1 MAYMQLKT
9 QSNGDIAGGAVHW
22 IDRFS
27 SKLPEFLHAN
37 KKTLGNTEA
46 QWRFGGQEYY
56 VKFNVITEDLSFYEA
71 IIGYHTDGTKFRLND
86 TLDLG
91 NLMLKTRA
99 GKCRFYRISQATFTV
114 AYLLELNCKLIEEG
128 IT

>member
-1 MAYMQLKT
+1 MQLKT

-22 IDRFS
+22 IDRYS
-27 SKLPEFLHAN
+27 SKVPEFLHAS

-46 QWRFGGQEYY
+46 EWRFGTEDLY

-71 IIGYHTDGTKFRLND
+71 VVGYHADGTNFRLND
-86 TLDLG
+86 TPDLG
-91 NLMLKTRA
+91 NLILKTRA
-99 GKCRFYRISQATFTV
+99 GKCRFYRISQAAFTV
-114 AYLLELNCKLIEEG
+114 AYLLELTCKLIEEG